1 MKRPSFFSKKS
12 PTSSPAAPSSPKR
25 KSWGFRKRPDA
36 ARDGGGGA
44 SPPPP
49 PPPPLPSSA
58 PAPAPRERS
67 NSRWHRHGSAI
78 LSFASARRTSAA
90 LLSIRHA
97 TGYDDLEKAMQVE
110 RGALLRELARTKT
123 GEPSA
128 KVRRD
133 FREKMRSMLLA
144 HTGAMREEGLVFEHT
159 FEKARLGMQIALARY
174 GDEGREF
181 IQIDGTEPFCDL

>member
-58 PAPAPRERS
+58 PAPARERS